1 MTKKI
6 ALLID
11 ADLICYRCAAAAEE
25 RSINAT
31 HIKSGRQKVFKTRT
45 EMKEFLISKNF
56 TYNEQ
61 DYLIDDIQTA
71 EHVSHALNTVKRI
84 YKKLREFTGA
94 SVVES
99 YIGGGNNFRH
109 QLELPSPYKN
119 NRKDLLKPIHLEE
132 VRDYVVKYL
141 GTEDHSGRS
150 YEVDDYVSIRAYF
163 YLKNG
168 YKPIIISSD
177 KDSYQ
182 AQGCSILNW
191 TEEDWKVV
199 DIPSVGELYKGKS
212 GYKGTGLKFLA
223 FQALFGDRSDTYV
236 PYELSKMRYGAAQAY
251 KALKDCST
259 EKEIIEVLVKEYKKL
274 YPEVVSYTDVHG
286 NNQTKNWLDLLRMYW
301 QCAYMKRT
309 EDDSSSIDEFVKQY
323 NINLE
328 DFV

>member
-1 MTKKI
+1 MTQKI

-25 RSINAT
+25 RSINVM
-31 HIKSGRQKVFKTRT
+31 HIKSGKQKIFKTRT
-45 EMKEFLISKNF
+45 QFKEFLTEKDF
-56 TYNEQ
+56 EYKEQ

-71 EHVSHALNTVKRI
+71 EHISHALNTVKRI

-99 YIGGGNNFRH
+99 YIGGGENFRH
-109 QLELPSPYKN
+109 KLELPSPYKN

-150 YEVDDYVSIRAYF
+150 YEVDDLVSIRAYF

-168 YKPIIISSD
+168 YKPIIASVD

-182 AQGCSILNW
+182 AQGCSVLNW
-191 TEEDWKVV
+191 TEEDWNIV

-223 FQALFGDRSDTYV
+223 FQVLFGDRSDTYV
-236 PYELSKMRYGAAQAY
+236 PYELSKVKYGATQAY
-251 KALKDCST
+251 KALKDCNT
-259 EKEIIEVLVKEYKKL
+259 EKDIIEVLVKEYKKL
-274 YPEVVSYTDVHG
+274 YPEVVEYVDCHG
-286 NNQTKNWLDLLRMYW
+286 NQQSKDWLDLLRMYW
-301 QCAYMKRT
+301 KAAYMQRY
-309 EDDSSSIDEFVKQY
+309 ENDPCYIDEYVKQY
-323 NINLE
+323 KINLE
-328 DFV
+328 DFA